1 MNVAEMVSEID
12 DAVQDSSYDSDAILA
27 KLNQARLEIA
37 NKFCCAELMDEDT
50 ITFTSADGYAE
61 LPSDYHHDVFW
72 AWNNTADAKV
82 VFYVNRPM
90 IRHLHRAHLTSTGD
104 VRDLCLQGS
113 RIYGYPLVESDQTLA
128 VNFYKQP
135 AAFTADGDGPDWIP
149 EHLHE
154 PVLVNWCVVEFF
166 KRIEDGEDGTKANT
180 QFYNA
185 ELQVGLRDLWRHT
198 SANPCHEPRMI
209 HFSSMF

>member
-1 MNVAEMVSEID
+1 MSPKWCRRSMMLFKTALTTPTPSL
-12 DAVQDSSYDSDAILA
+12 QSSTRP
-27 KLNQARLEIA
+27 RLEIA

-154 PVLVNWCVVEFF
+154 PVWSTGASSSFSS
-166 KRIEDGEDGTKANT
+166 
-180 QFYNA
+180 
-185 ELQVGLRDLWRHT
+185 GLRTART
-198 SANPCHEPRMI
+198 GPRPTPNFTTPSCKWGCGIFGVIPALTRAMNRG
-209 HFSSMF
+209 